1 MRTVF
6 TGAATALATPFT
18 SDGVDLVLLEKWID
32 RQIEAGVDA
41 LVVLGT
47 TGEPCTMTLEERKSA
62 LCRAVERADGRV
74 KVIAG
79 AGSNDTAQAMANAR
93 MARAAGADALLVV
106 TPYYN
111 KCTQAGLIAHFQAV
125 AEAGGLP
132 AILYNVPSRT
142 GLNMLPETAARLAEH
157 PLIWGLK
164 EACGDIVQLGEAAR
178 LLEGKAAVYAGNDE
192 MCLPAIALGAQ
203 GVVSVTA
210 NVAPRLVADMTRAAL
225 AGETR
230 RALALN
236 RRLAALNRLLFC
248 EVSPI
253 PCKAALG
260 MMGLGDWGVR
270 PPLTPL
276 TQANGALLQAELARL
291 GLAVSA

>member
-1 MRTVF
+1 MRAVF

-192 MCLPAIALGAQ
+192 MCLPALSLGAK
-203 GVVSVTA
+203 GLVSVTS
-210 NVAPRLVADMTRAAL
+210 NVAPQWVAQMVHAYM
-225 AGETR
+225 AGDGAG
-230 RALALN
+230 ALALA
-236 RRLAALNRLLFC
+236 RKLAVLSRLLFS

-253 PCKAALG
+253 PCKAALR
-260 MMGLGDWGVR
+260 MLGLGDGRVR
-270 PPLTPL
+270 PPLTSL
-276 TQANGALLQAELARL
+276 TRKNARRLKEEMRNL
-291 GLAVSA
+291 GLVS